1 MGSRHLF
8 ESVSFPFFTNII
20 RIGEMGD
27 MIGFERLND
36 MQKQAVLQ
44 TEGPVLVLAGAGSGK
59 TGALTVRIAHLLEK
73 GIKPWNILAITF
85 TNKAA
90 KEMKERVEK
99 LVGDEA
105 RNIWISTFHATCVRI
120 LRSEIQHLDYDTQF
134 SIYDADDQEKI
145 MKEVFKQLSLSPI
158 DKSFSV
164 RTAISQISKQKE
176 EMTSWQE
183 YAQSVDIL
191 DLKGKRLA
199 KVYELYQKMLKES
212 NALDFDD
219 LIYKTVLLFR
229 QHPDVLEKYQ
239 ERFRYIMVDEYQDTN
254 TSQYELVHMLAKKYQ
269 NLCVVGDDDQSIYAW
284 RGANIRNIL
293 DFEKDFQN
301 TTVIKLEQNYRS
313 TKKILEA
320 ANAVIQ
326 NNVTRKQKAL
336 WTENDAG
343 NIIHIYKA
351 ENEYDE
357 ARYVSEQIEQL
368 HKEGK
373 SYSNFAVLYR
383 TNAQS
388 RTIED
393 QLVRKN
399 IPYRLFGGVRFY
411 ERKEIRDILSY
422 LKVLSNPA
430 DAVALRRIV
439 NVPKRGIGDTSV
451 EKVANYAALHGM
463 SLYEAIGHSE
473 EITEL
478 KTRAKKFKEFYTLF
492 ESLRADYQSMNVAEL
507 IDAVVKRSGYLQQLL
522 GEGTEEALT
531 RIQNIDEF
539 VNKATVYAKQNP
551 DGGLDGFLE
560 EVALVADIDGYQEGD
575 ESVVLMT
582 LHSAK
587 GLEFPYVFM
596 IGLEEGI
603 FPGYRA
609 VMYGDAKEME
619 EERRLC
625 YVGITRAKEV
635 LHLSHAKSRMQHGLT
650 QYNPPSRFLKEIPE
664 ELVDMPT
671 RQISDMAKKYAM
683 RDSMKISPITT
694 RSKNSPY
701 AQSIKKEIPAPK
713 DFTLDYQAGDKV
725 RAPKYGI
732 GTVKSIQNAGADFE
746 VEVSFGEKGTKKF
759 MAKLSKLKKVTE

>member
-1 MGSRHLF
+1 
-8 ESVSFPFFTNII
+8 
-20 RIGEMGD
+20 

-36 MQKQAVLQ
+36 MQKKAVLQ

-73 GIKPWNILAITF
+73 GIKPWHILAITF

-90 KEMKERVEK
+90 KEMKERVQQ
-99 LVGDEA
+99 LIGDDA
-105 RNIWISTFHATCVRI
+105 KNIWISTFHATCVRI
-120 LRSEIQHLDYDTQF
+120 LRAEIQHLDYDTQF

-164 RTAISQISKQKE
+164 RTAIAQISKQKE

-183 YAQSVDIL
+183 YAQTVDAL

-199 KVYELYQKMLKES
+199 KVYELYQKLLKES

-229 QHPDVLEKYQ
+229 QHPEVLEKYQ

-254 TSQYELVHMLAKKYQ
+254 TSQYELVHMLARKYQ

-293 DFEKDFQN
+293 DFEKDFPN

-326 NNVTRKQKAL
+326 NNVTRKEKAL
-336 WTENDAG
+336 WTENDTG

-368 HKEGK
+368 QKEGK
-373 SYSNFAVLYR
+373 SLNHFAVLYR

-422 LKVLSNPA
+422 LKVLSNPS
-430 DAVALRRIV
+430 DAIALRRIV

-451 EKVANYAALHGM
+451 EKVANYAAIHQM
-463 SLYEAIGHSE
+463 SLYDAIGHSD
-473 EITEL
+473 EIPEL

-492 ESLRADYQSMNVAEL
+492 ESLREDYQSMNVAEL

-560 EVALVADIDGYQEGD
+560 EVALVADIDGYQESD

-609 VMYGDAKEME
+609 VMYGGEKEIE

-650 QYNPPSRFLKEIPE
+650 QYNPPSRFLKEIPA

-683 RDSMKISPITT
+683 RDSMKIAPITT

-713 DFTLDYQAGDKV
+713 DFVLDYQAGDKV